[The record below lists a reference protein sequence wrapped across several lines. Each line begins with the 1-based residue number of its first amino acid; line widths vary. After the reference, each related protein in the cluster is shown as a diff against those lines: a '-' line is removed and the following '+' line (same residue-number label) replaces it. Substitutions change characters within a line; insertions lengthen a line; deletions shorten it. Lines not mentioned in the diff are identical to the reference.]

1 MNIPKTGNINFD
13 RMDEFTRAG
22 LINQAQNRNSGLLGG
37 AGLSQDVINLAL
49 IMGGIKSLGAQ
60 PAGRNFADNL
70 AEGVSQGIQLG
81 AALQPQPPLIPAGE
95 TKEQETLGVGS
106 AEEIIRIKKE
116 ASQAY
121 EDIDNYDRLIEIVS
135 RIDEKD
141 FGSFATFRQ
150 NLVKFGKLVGVDT
163 DNIKDTPS
171 IEVLNQ
177 FANQIVLAGLSNFKG
192 AISDGE
198 RQFLVDMSAG
208 LGNSKEG
215 NLKILETLKNIAQR
229 KVIKSQAT
237 DLFRANAGN
246 VFENLTVPT
255 IDGKTKMVDLNAFS
269 VDYIHSQI
277 GTVQDFMKTL
287 NIGQDLN
294 LSKNNFRR
302 VVIEEGPLKDKVMY
316 EFVPPEGSSIK
327 AGSDFAKSQNLSEAD
342 YFRIYGE

>member
-1 MNIPKTGNINFD
+1 MTIPKTGNINFD
-13 RMDEFTRAG
+13 RLPESTKVG
-22 LINQAQNRNSGLLGG
+22 LINQSQNQNSGILGG
-37 AGLSQDVINLAL
+37 RGLAPEVINLAL
-49 IMGGIKSLGAQ
+49 LLGGIKSLGAQ

-81 AALQPQPPLIPAGE
+81 AALQPKPPLVPPGE
-95 TKEQETLGVGS
+95 TREQETLGEGS
-106 AEEIIRIKKE
+106 AKEIIKIKKD
-116 ASQAY
+116 ASQAL
-121 EDIDNYDRLIEIVS
+121 EDINNYDRLIEIVS
-135 RIDEKD
+135 KIDEKD
-141 FGSFATFRQ
+141 FGSFAQFRQ
-150 NLVKFGKLVGVDT
+150 SLVKFGKLVGVDT
-163 DNIKDTPS
+163 DAIKDTPS

-198 RQFLVDMSAG
+198 REFLVDMSAG

-229 KVIKSQAT
+229 KVLKSQAT

-287 NIGQDLN
+287 NIGQDLQI
-294 LSKNNFRR
+294 SKNNFRR
-302 VVIEEGPLKDKVMY
+302 VVIEEGPSKGKVFY
-316 EFVPPEGSSIK
+316 EYVPPVGSGIEP
-327 AGSDFAKSQNLSEAD
+327 GSNFAKSENLSEED